1 MQSRVSGKAEDPA
14 PAHPKTLA
22 EQEADFTAEGAPPP
36 GKVGPGEPVQGD
48 CAAFIEAH
56 DDPAQ
61 AEELER
67 QQDA

>member
-1 MQSRVSGKAEDPA
+1 MLPASLPPNTAAAIPAQPRPTDGKFAEA
-14 PAHPKTLA
+14 R
-22 EQEADFTAEGAPPP
+22 
-36 GKVGPGEPVQGD
+36 
-48 CAAFIEAH
+48 